1 MTTSA
6 DADRPLSAPGPGRP
20 RDPQVDRA
28 IIDAA
33 VELLGDGG
41 VEALSVDAVASRAG
55 VSRASVYR
63 RHQNRI
69 DLMEAAFNA
78 VATTKPAPPDTGSVR
93 SDLIEI
99 VRRVH
104 AALHDTDSG
113 RLLPSM
119 VSAAKVNA
127 EVREALERFTTAR
140 RTPTIDAIRRGVERG
155 ELRADT
161 DPDLVADAVVGAVMY
176 RVLMRNGTFD
186 ERQSSALVDVI
197 VSGTGA

>member
-1 MTTSA
+1 MSA
-6 DADRPLSAPGPGRP
+6 STDAAHPTPGPGRP
-20 RDPQVDRA
+20 RDPQVDQA
-28 IIDAA
+28 IIEAA
-33 VELLGDGG
+33 VDLLRDGG
-41 VEALSVDAVASRAG
+41 VEALSVDGVASRSG

-78 VATTKPAPPDTGSVR
+78 AATAPTTPPDTGSIR
-93 SDLIEI
+93 TDLIEI

-104 AALHDTDSG
+104 AALHDTESG

-119 VSAAKVNA
+119 VSAAKDNA

-140 RTPTIDAIRRGVERG
+140 RTPTIEAIERGVERG
-155 ELRADT
+155 ELQPDI
-161 DPDLVADAVVGAVMY
+161 DPDLVADVLVGAVMY

-186 ERQSSALVDVI
+186 EEQTSALVGVI
-197 VSGTGA
+197 LSGTGA